1 MFDINPDTHAHYL
14 SNLERTYA
22 DCARRP
28 APGKTNRPLPPHRM
42 PSKAVSIVLTFMLI
56 TALSG
61 ASYF

>member
-1 MFDINPDTHAHYL
+1 MFDINPDAHAHYL

-28 APGKTNRPLPPHRM
+28 APDKKDRPLPPRRM
-42 PSKAVSIVLTFMLI
+42 TAKAVSITLTLVLI

-61 ASYF
+61 APYL